1 MKMKNLT
8 HKIPV
13 FLLFLTVLLG
23 CQNNSRDESVS
34 ASTEFDVVILNG
46 RVMDPETNFDA
57 SEMLVSK
64 MAGSP

>member
-46 RVMDPETNFDA
+46 RVMDPETSFDA
-57 SEMLVSK
+57 
-64 MAGSP
+64 

>member
-1 MKMKNLT
+1 MKNLT

-46 RVMDPETNFDA
+46 
-57 SEMLVSK
+57 
-64 MAGSP
+64 GSWIRRPVLMQ